1 MQDPYG
7 RGARVEMVQIR
18 MAVKTFAGVVLLLG
32 LFAAQ
37 ALAEEETPKK
47 LDLSAAF
54 RYSLPIGEEE
64 PGVDW
69 DDLYDN
75 GIGGALEVTYRAT
88 PRVGLYIG
96 GAYHLY
102 RAKDITLDTPT
113 GPVSGRFNDQELFS
127 LYLGVKT
134 YLLGA
139 ALPQKS
145 GGIDP
150 YLRAD
155 IGLSLFNDTNFNGS
169 SVADRSGE
177 LAFSVGLGVDL
188 LTYTNFI
195 FFLEAKYEDHG
206 VPDKAGDSF
215 RAMPFA
221 VGMRYLM

>member
-1 MQDPYG
+1 MIQTRIMLKRFVG
-7 RGARVEMVQIR
+7 V
-18 MAVKTFAGVVLLLG
+18 AVLLG
-32 LFAAQ
+32 LFSAQ
-37 ALAEEETPKK
+37 ALAEEDTPKK

-64 PGVDW
+64 PGIDW

-75 GIGGALEVTYRAT
+75 GIGGALELTYRAT
-88 PRVGLYIG
+88 QRVGLYIG

-102 RAKDITLDTPT
+102 RAKDITLDTSA
-113 GPVSGRFNDQELFS
+113 GPVTGRFNDQELFS
-127 LYLGVKT
+127 FYLGVKT

-145 GGIDP
+145 GGVDP

-155 IGLSLFNDTNFNGS
+155 VGLSLYNDTNFNGS
-169 SVADRSGE
+169 SIADRSTQF
-177 LAFSVGLGVDL
+177 AFSVGLGADI

-215 RAMPFA
+215 RSMPIA
-221 VGMRYLM
+221 VGIRYLM